1 MSNSVDLTSKEWCDL
16 IFEGGNKDFGAYV
29 LRQTSAKRHNI
40 AFMWIILGFIACC
53 LIYFGISKYMD
64 MKAEEAREALLKQ
77 QQETVVNEMSSEQS
91 EEEEQVVKQEEQQE
105 PEEVQEAQQQVTEL
119 AIVPDNEVTQ
129 PPQLTTETQK
139 NEADISAQ
147 NVEGQLGG
155 LVSDIKPQEAPKPVA
170 AVETKV
176 QVETPKPQEE
186 NKVFTSVEQMPQ
198 FPGGDAAL
206 MKYIASHM
214 QYPAMAQEQGIQ
226 GKCIVQFVVTKT
238 GNVGE
243 VKVVRSLSP
252 DCDNEAKRVVRGLPK
267 FTPGKQNGQ
276 PVNVWYTLPVTFKL
290 QQ

>member
-16 IFEGGNKDFGAYV
+16 VFEGRNKDFGAYV
-29 LRQTSAKRHNI
+29 LRQSSAKRHNV
-40 AFMWIILGFIACC
+40 AFMWIVLGFIACC
-53 LIYFGISKYMD
+53 LLYFGVSKYLD

-77 QQETVVNEMSSEQS
+77 QQETVVNQMSEEVS
-91 EEEEQVVKQEEQQE
+91 EEEEEVIKQEEQQE

-119 AIVPDNEVTQ
+119 AIVPDDKVTQ
-129 PPQLTTETQK
+129 PPQLTQETQK

-170 AVETKV
+170 VVEQKV
-176 QVETPKPQEE
+176 QVEAPKAEE

-214 QYPAMAQEQGIQ
+214 QYPPMAQDQGIQ
-226 GKCIVQFVVTKT
+226 GKCIVQFVVTRT
-238 GNVGE
+238 GSVGE

-252 DCDNEAKRVVRGLPK
+252 DCDNEAKRVVRSLPK

-290 QQ
+290 QN